1 MLIVRVGSDK
11 FISWCYSKKNNK
23 ETIMKK
29 QLSDKPRIAGL
40 LMGMTLSATI
50 NAQDLLC
57 GIIDGEGPNDAVAIL
72 QVDRLGKARGA
83 LCNLDLASATT
94 LDNCHPVTGT
104 VTGVTQIKIG
114 LHGEDLG
121 EDGQVN
127 TNTGAFTYT
136 PTGTYQGNG
145 GSGSIASNPDSGAV
159 TGTSVQGTATVVR
172 CKATKV
178 SGKIEP
184 QYKIQFAHTSSQIN
198 IGVAPS
204 LNCPSDT
211 ADTFR
216 GPNNPNQ
223 LNGTSYAPGRG
234 GNGGSGY

>member
-1 MLIVRVGSDK
+1 
-11 FISWCYSKKNNK
+11 
-23 ETIMKK
+23 MKK

-40 LMGMTLSATI
+40 LMGMTLSATV

-104 VTGVTQIKIG
+104 VTGVTQINIG

-121 EDGQVN
+121 EDGQGN

-145 GSGSIASNPDSGAV
+145 GFGSIASNPDSGAV
-159 TGTSVQGTATVVR
+159 TGTSVQGTATIVR

-184 QYKIQFAHTSSQIN
+184 QYKIEFAPTSSQIN
-198 IGVAPS
+198 TGVAPAPS
-204 LNCPSDT
+204 ILTCPSDT

-216 GPNNPNQ
+216 GQNIPNR
-223 LNGTSYAPGRG
+223 LNGTSYAPARG
-234 GNGGSGY
+234 GNGGSGTNGNGGNGGNGGVGRR

>member
-1 MLIVRVGSDK
+1 
-11 FISWCYSKKNNK
+11 
-23 ETIMKK
+23 MKK

-40 LMGMTLSATI
+40 LMGMTLSATV

-104 VTGVTQIKIG
+104 VTGVTQINIG

-121 EDGQVN
+121 EDGQGN

-145 GSGSIASNPDSGAV
+145 GFGSIASNPDSGAV

-178 SGKIEP
+178 RGKIEP
-184 QYKIQFAHTSSQIN
+184 QYKIEFAPTSSQIN
-198 IGVAPS
+198 TGVA
-204 LNCPSDT
+204 LKILVCPSDT
-211 ADTFR
+211 NDTFR
-216 GPNNPNQ
+216 GQNIPNR

-234 GNGGSGY
+234 GNGGNGGAGGAG

>member
-1 MLIVRVGSDK
+1 M
-11 FISWCYSKKNNK
+11 
-23 ETIMKK
+23 
-29 QLSDKPRIAGL
+29 
-40 LMGMTLSATI
+40 
-50 NAQDLLC
+50 
-57 GIIDGEGPNDAVAIL
+57 
-72 QVDRLGKARGA
+72 
-83 LCNLDLASATT
+83 
-94 LDNCHPVTGT
+94 TGT

-127 TNTGAFTYT
+127 ASSGAFVYT
-136 PTGTYQGNG
+136 PTATYTGTGATTRYP
-145 GSGSIASNPDSGAV
+145 SAPNPDSGAA

-184 QYKIQFAHTSSQIN
+184 QYKIQFTPTSSQIN
-198 IGVAPS
+198 TGVAPS